1 MEKIH
6 LVSVERGQK
15 VYLKGISEKVTVTF
29 NKYKALSFETVEEAQ
44 AVVNIANRASKR
56 TFSVAIESYFKD
68 LETLKVNI
76 DDNKIKIILG
86 LETLLFTKNSVW
98 AYHKLIKTIESVEA
112 LNFKLWVENEKV
124 FEIESKEEFILAIVD
139 FLSN

>member
-15 VYLKGISEKVTVTF
+15 VYLKGISEKVTMTF
-29 NKYKALSFETVEEAQ
+29 NKYKALSFETLEEAQ
-44 AVVNIANRASKR
+44 AVANIANRASKR

-68 LETLKVNI
+68 EETLKVNI
-76 DDNKIKIILG
+76 DDNKIKIVLG

-112 LNFKLWVENEKV
+112 LNFKLWVDNTKV
-124 FEIESKEEFILAIVD
+124 FEIENKEEFIQELIE